1 MSEHKKPIA
10 IWFFIGLLLT
20 LYGVLI
26 LGSGLYDL
34 LVGVRRDTVLANLH
48 IGVWWGALLIAIGLI
63 YVYSFLPSKGK
74 Q

>member
-1 MSEHKKPIA
+1 MSENKKPIA

-34 LVGVRRDTVLANLH
+34 LAGVRRDTVLANLH

-74 Q
+74 